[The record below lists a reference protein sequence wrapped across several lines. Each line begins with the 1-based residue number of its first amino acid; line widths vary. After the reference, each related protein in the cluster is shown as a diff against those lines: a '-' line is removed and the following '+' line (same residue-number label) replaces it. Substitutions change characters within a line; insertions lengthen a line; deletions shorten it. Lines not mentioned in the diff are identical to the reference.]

1 MFELAAR
8 ASIEKK
14 MIQNFDR
21 KWERMGIGKQLKVS
35 VICS

>member
-1 MFELAAR
+1 LNSQRREHR
-8 ASIEKK
+8 KK